1 LQLDWIEGLGLVA
14 GFIGAFAFAPQ
25 AVKLIRTGDGASVSG
40 LSYAM
45 VLAGALMW
53 TTYGAF
59 RGAPSIVLWN
69 LVAAGLAATVLA
81 LKLLPRTP
89 RPSA

>member
-1 LQLDWIEGLGLVA
+1 
-14 GFIGAFAFAPQ
+14 
-25 AVKLIRTGDGASVSG
+25 
-40 LSYAM
+40 M

-69 LVAAGLAATVLA
+69 LVAAALAATVLTI
-81 LKLLPRTP
+81 KLLPRTP